1 MAYSDYTLQKIE
13 KDFGVKNRRKRL
25 FTEIKYDIIP
35 TKELLESIEETE
47 ELLIRSEKAK
57 SEWIVV
63 PILRFL
69 RKKNNKF
76 FTIYSG
82 DNLNADS
89 ECGLNGEC
97 DFILAKDTGS
107 FEVNVPII
115 QLVEA
120 KRNDT
125 EIGIPQC
132 AAQMIGARVFN
143 QQRGQEIPIIYGCV
157 TTGDDW
163 VFLKLEG
170 DTIFID
176 SQKYYLS
183 HITDI
188 LGVFQTIIDYYKSIL
203 V

>member
-13 KDFGVKNRRKRL
+13 TDFGVINRRKKL
-25 FTEIKYDIIP
+25 FSAVKYNIEP

-47 ELLIRSEKAK
+47 ELVIRSEKAK

-69 RKKNNKF
+69 RKSNNKF

-82 DNLNADS
+82 DNLNADVDK
-89 ECGLNGEC
+89 GLNGEC

-107 FEVNVPII
+107 FDVNLPII

-120 KRNDT
+120 KKNDL

-132 AAQMIGARVFN
+132 AAQMIGARIYN
-143 QQRGQEIPIIYGCV
+143 QKRGQELPIIYGCV

-170 DTIFID
+170 NTIFID

-183 HITDI
+183 NIKKI
-188 LGVFQTIIDYYKSIL
+188 LGVFQYIIEYYKSIL
-203 V
+203 K

>member
-13 KDFGVKNRRKRL
+13 KDFGIKNRRKRL
-25 FTEIKYDIIP
+25 FIEIEHDITP
-35 TKELLESIEETE
+35 TKELLESIEETK

-69 RKKNNKF
+69 RNKNNKF

-82 DNLNADS
+82 DNLNADIDS
-89 ECGLNGEC
+89 GLNGEC

-143 QQRGQEIPIIYGCV
+143 QQRGQEIPVIYGCV

-163 VFLKLEG
+163 IFLKLEG
-170 DTIFID
+170 DTIYID

-183 HITDI
+183 YVKDI
-188 LGVFQTIIDYYKSIL
+188 LGVFQEIIDYYKSIL
-203 V
+203 N

>member
-13 KDFGVKNRRKRL
+13 NDFGVKNRRKRL
-25 FTEIKYDIIP
+25 FTGVEYDIMP
-35 TKELLESIEETE
+35 TRELLEILEETE

-69 RKKNNKF
+69 RKSNNKF

-82 DNLNADS
+82 DNLNADTNK
-89 ECGLNGEC
+89 GLNGEC

-120 KRNDT
+120 KKNDL

-132 AAQMIGARVFN
+132 AAQMIGARIFN
-143 QQRGQEIPIIYGCV
+143 EQRGQDIPVIYGCV

-183 HITDI
+183 HIKDI
-188 LGVFQTIIDYYKSIL
+188 LGIFQTIIDYYKSIL